1 MHHLV
6 TSSFL
11 LLVTACTQAGTCPK
25 PAPRTPAPPP
35 ACPPL
40 SMAASIPSDPGFVP
54 VVRKEN
60 LRFSAGRY
68 TVELDPV
75 DGGRIVEFSL
85 NGHNVLVPKQES
97 PSAYG
102 SSFWPSPQSDWS
114 WPPPPEL
121 DSLPW
126 QIQLEGRTV
135 VMTSGVNQKLGLM
148 AEQRITAEP
157 ETDSL
162 NIELIFTNRGALPRK
177 VAPWQNTRVRP
188 GGLVFY
194 PSDAPTTSESSLLLM
209 PERGIT
215 WFLHDPTK
223 YQESR
228 KSYADGREGW
238 LAHLDRGYLFI
249 KVFPDIPREAQAP
262 KEGEI
267 VLYVPDSGRFLE
279 VEQQG
284 AYVELAVGESTRY
297 AVRWI
302 VKKLPEGVEST
313 PGNQALVEL
322 ARRLIADLPKL
333 TSAH

>member
-1 MHHLV
+1 
-6 TSSFL
+6 
-11 LLVTACTQAGTCPK
+11 
-25 PAPRTPAPPP
+25 
-35 ACPPL
+35 
-40 SMAASIPSDPGFVP
+40 MAEPVLPGPGFVP

-60 LRFSAGRY
+60 YRLKVGRY

-85 NGHNVLVPKQES
+85 DGHNALVPKLES

-102 SSFWPSPQSDWS
+102 SSFWPSPQSDWM

-126 QIQLEGRTV
+126 QLQVEGRTAI
-135 VMTSGVNQKLGLM
+135 MTSGINRKLGLM

-157 ETDSL
+157 ETESL
-162 NIELIFTNRGALPRK
+162 RIDLTLINRGSSPRK

-194 PSDAPTTSESSLLLM
+194 PSDTPTTADSTLVLL

-223 YQESR
+223 YKENR

-238 LAHLDRGYLFI
+238 LAHVDQGYLFI
-249 KVFPDIPREAQAP
+249 KAFPDIPPQAQAP
-262 KEGEI
+262 NEGEV

-284 AYVELAVGESTRY
+284 AYVELAVGASTTY
-297 AVRWI
+297 SVRWI
-302 VKKLPEGVEST
+302 AKKLPKGMEST
-313 PGNQALVEL
+313 PGNQELVALVRGVL
-322 ARRLIADLPKL
+322 AEMPNLDAAP
-333 TSAH
+333 